1 MPVPQGR
8 RLLPSW
14 RSWLRRF
21 ACLGILTLTFL
32 SACGLQSPPSQAT
45 ISAEIQL
52 ERKEGAPPVFKV
64 VGWDQIGL
72 LKSESANLGADRW
85 QALFAVYVDPD
96 SPSEVSLPP
105 LLGSYRIEEQ
115 ELIFQ
120 PRFPLEPGLRYRAVF
135 DPMADGSQ
143 AKQHITVNFTIPK
156 AEATASTTVENVY
169 PTTNRLPEN
178 QLKFYLHF
186 SAPMS
191 RGEAYSRIHLL
202 DENGEP
208 VELPFLEL
216 DEELWD
222 RQGKRL
228 TILFDPGR
236 IKQGLVPH
244 EEVGLPI
251 NEGHNYTLV
260 IEQGWLDAQGTP
272 LKEGFEKSFGVVAAD
287 RESPDPKTWRL
298 TSPQGG
304 TRQPLSV
311 EFPEPLDGGLLLRLL
326 DVMDPARNFIE
337 GSIQIDRQETRWQF
351 TPLEPWSAGDYSLV
365 VGTTL
370 EDLAGNR
377 IGRTFEVDVFE
388 RIEERVTT
396 TTVSLPFQV
405 LP

>member
-1 MPVPQGR
+1 MR
-8 RLLPSW
+8 
-14 RSWLRRF
+14 
-21 ACLGILTLTFL
+21 
-32 SACGLQSPPSQAT
+32 
-45 ISAEIQL
+45 
-52 ERKEGAPPVFKV
+52 
-64 VGWDQIGL
+64 
-72 LKSESANLGADRW
+72 
-85 QALFAVYVDPD
+85 
-96 SPSEVSLPP
+96 
-105 LLGSYRIEEQ
+105 
-115 ELIFQ
+115 
-120 PRFPLEPGLRYRAVF
+120 
-135 DPMADGSQ
+135 
-143 AKQHITVNFTIPK
+143 
-156 AEATASTTVENVY
+156 
-169 PTTNRLPEN
+169 PT
-178 QLKFYLHF
+178 
-186 SAPMS
+186 
-191 RGEAYSRIHLL
+191 SRIHLL
-202 DENGEP
+202 DESGEP
-208 VELPFLEL
+208 VHLPFLEL

-222 RQGKRL
+222 REGKRFTL
-228 TILFDPGR
+228 LFDPGR

-244 EEVGLPI
+244 EEVGVPI
-251 NEGHNYTLV
+251 KEGHNYTLV

-304 TRQPLSV
+304 TLQPLSV

-337 GSIQIDRQETRWQF
+337 GSIQVDRQETRWQF

-388 RIEERVTT
+388 RVEERVTT